1 MPKNIETQIPQNRFS
16 MIVSFCFCSVL
27 YLLMFLGYNYAR
39 AYFNATGEAQKMY
52 LLSLQYFNND
62 AGEDSKAIDKKQK
75 DKDKTLKNKKAQN
88 KTLSREIASEDKAL
102 LESAQESA
110 INQTQSVQSRSSN
123 VTEVD
128 SYMKYVYTLIVQ
140 ASMRQS
146 ALKNA
151 TIKGEVSLI
160 FSIDMQGVIK
170 NIYIHKS
177 SKDSHID
184 EVAISTIKSI
194 EKELK
199 KPSKEYTM
207 SVTLG
212 VGNKKYR

>member
-1 MPKNIETQIPQNRFS
+1 
-16 MIVSFCFCSVL
+16 
-27 YLLMFLGYNYAR
+27 
-39 AYFNATGEAQKMY
+39 
-52 LLSLQYFNND
+52 
-62 AGEDSKAIDKKQK
+62 GEDSKAVDKKQK
-75 DKDKTLKNKKAQN
+75 DKSKALDTKKAQS
-88 KTLSREIASEDKAL
+88 KTLSKKLESKDETL

-123 VTEVD
+123 VAEVD
-128 SYMKYVYTLIVQ
+128 SYMKYVYTLITQ

-160 FSIDMQGVIK
+160 FSIDTQGMIK
-170 NIYIHKS
+170 NIYIRKS
-177 SKDSHID
+177 SQNSQID

-212 VGNKKYR
+212 VGERKHR

>member
-1 MPKNIETQIPQNRFS
+1 MSKNIEKQIPSNRLS

-27 YLLMFLGYNYAR
+27 YALMFLGYNYVR
-39 AYFNATGEAQKMY
+39 VHFNATGEAQKIH

-62 AGEDSKAIDKKQK
+62 AGEDSKAVDKKQK
-75 DKDKTLKNKKAQN
+75 DKSKALDTKKAQS
-88 KTLSREIASEDKAL
+88 KTLSKKLENKDETL

-123 VTEVD
+123 VAEVD
-128 SYMKYVYTLIVQ
+128 SYMKYVYTLITQ

-151 TIKGEVSLI
+151 IIKGEVSLI
-160 FSIDMQGVIK
+160 FSIDMQGMIK
-170 NIYIHKS
+170 NIYIRKS
-177 SKDSHID
+177 SQNSQID

-212 VGNKKYR
+212 VGERKHR

>member
-1 MPKNIETQIPQNRFS
+1 MPKNIEKQIPSNRFS

-27 YLLMFLGYNYAR
+27 YALMFLGYNYAR
-39 AYFNATGEAQKMY
+39 AYFNAAEEVQKMY

-62 AGEDSKAIDKKQK
+62 AGEDSKAVDKKQK
-75 DKDKTLKNKKAQN
+75 DKSKALDTKKAQS
-88 KTLSREIASEDKAL
+88 KTLSKKLESKDETL

-123 VTEVD
+123 VAEVD
-128 SYMKYVYTLIVQ
+128 SYMKYVYTLITQ

-160 FSIDMQGVIK
+160 FSIDTQGMIK
-170 NIYIHKS
+170 NIYIRKS
-177 SKDSHID
+177 SQNSQID

-212 VGNKKYR
+212 VGERKHR

>member
-1 MPKNIETQIPQNRFS
+1 MPKNIEKQIPSNRFS

-27 YLLMFLGYNYAR
+27 YALMFLGYNYAR
-39 AYFNATGEAQKMY
+39 AYFNAAGEVQKMY

-62 AGEDSKAIDKKQK
+62 AGEDSKAVDKKQK
-75 DKDKTLKNKKAQN
+75 DKSKALDTKKAQS
-88 KTLSREIASEDKAL
+88 KTLSKKLESKDETL

-123 VTEVD
+123 VAEVD
-128 SYMKYVYTLIVQ
+128 SYMKYVYTLIAQ

-170 NIYIHKS
+170 NIYIRKS
-177 SKDSHID
+177 SQDSQID

-212 VGNKKYR
+212 VGERKHR

>member
-1 MPKNIETQIPQNRFS
+1 

-27 YLLMFLGYNYAR
+27 YALMFLGYNYAR
-39 AYFNATGEAQKMY
+39 AYFNAAGEAQKMY

-62 AGEDSKAIDKKQK
+62 AGEDSKAVDKKQK
-75 DKDKTLKNKKAQN
+75 DKSKALDTKKAQS
-88 KTLSREIASEDKAL
+88 KTLSKKLESKDETL

-123 VTEVD
+123 VAEVD
-128 SYMKYVYTLIVQ
+128 SYMKYVYTLIAQ

-170 NIYIHKS
+170 NIYIRKS
-177 SKDSHID
+177 SQDSQID

-212 VGNKKYR
+212 IGNKK

>member
-1 MPKNIETQIPQNRFS
+1 MSKNIETQIPSNRFS

-27 YLLMFLGYNYAR
+27 YALMFVGYSYVS
-39 AYFNATGEAQKMY
+39 AYFNAAGEAQKMY

-62 AGEDSKAIDKKQK
+62 AGEDSKAVDKKQK
-75 DKDKTLKNKKAQN
+75 DKSKALDTKKAQS
-88 KTLSREIASEDKAL
+88 KTLSKKLENKDETL

-123 VTEVD
+123 MAEVD
-128 SYMKYVYTLIVQ
+128 SYMKYVYMLITQ

-146 ALKNA
+146 DLKNA

-160 FSIDMQGVIK
+160 FSIDMQGMIK
-170 NIYIHKS
+170 NIYIRKS
-177 SKDSHID
+177 SQNSQID

-212 VGNKKYR
+212 VGERKHR

>member
-1 MPKNIETQIPQNRFS
+1 MPKNIEKQIPSNRFS

-27 YLLMFLGYNYAR
+27 YALMFLGYNYAR
-39 AYFNATGEAQKMY
+39 AYFNATGEVQKMY

-62 AGEDSKAIDKKQK
+62 AGEDSKAVDKKKK
-75 DKDKTLKNKKAQN
+75 DKSKALDTKKAQS
-88 KTLSREIASEDKAL
+88 KTLSKKLENKDETL

-123 VTEVD
+123 MAEVD
-128 SYMKYVYTLIVQ
+128 SYMKYVYTLIAQ

-146 ALKNA
+146 AFKNA
-151 TIKGEVSLI
+151 HIKGEVSLV
-160 FSIDMQGVIK
+160 FSINMQGVIH
-170 NIYIHKS
+170 NIHIRKS
-177 SKDSHID
+177 SKDSYID

-212 VGNKKYR
+212 IGNKKYR

>member
-1 MPKNIETQIPQNRFS
+1 MSKNIETQIPSNRFS

-27 YLLMFLGYNYAR
+27 YALMFVGYSYVS
-39 AYFNATGEAQKMY
+39 AYFNAAGEAQKIH

-62 AGEDSKAIDKKQK
+62 AGEDSKAVDKKQK
-75 DKDKTLKNKKAQN
+75 DKSKALDTKKAQS
-88 KTLSREIASEDKAL
+88 KTLSKKLENKDETL

-123 VTEVD
+123 MAEVD
-128 SYMKYVYTLIVQ
+128 SYMKYVYTLITQ

-160 FSIDMQGVIK
+160 FSIDMQGMIK

-177 SKDSHID
+177 SQDSQID
-184 EVAISTIKSI
+184 EVAISTIRSI

-212 VGNKKYR
+212 IGNKK

>member
-1 MPKNIETQIPQNRFS
+1 MSKNIEKQIPSNRFS

-27 YLLMFLGYNYAR
+27 YALMFLGYNYAC
-39 AYFNATGEAQKMY
+39 AYFNAAGEVQKIH

-62 AGEDSKAIDKKQK
+62 AGKDSKAVDKKQK
-75 DKDKTLKNKKAQN
+75 DKSKALDSKKAQN
-88 KTLSREIASEDKAL
+88 KTLSKKLESKDETL
-102 LESAQESA
+102 LESVQESA
-110 INQTQSVQSRSSN
+110 INQTQSLQSRSSN
-123 VTEVD
+123 VAEVD
-128 SYMKYVYTLIVQ
+128 SYMKYVYTLIAQ

-170 NIYIHKS
+170 NIYIRKS
-177 SKDSHID
+177 SQDSQID

-212 VGNKKYR
+212 IGNKKYR

>member
-1 MPKNIETQIPQNRFS
+1 MPKNIEKQIPSNRFS

-27 YLLMFLGYNYAR
+27 YALMFLGYNYAR
-39 AYFNATGEAQKMY
+39 AYFNAAGEAQKMY

-62 AGEDSKAIDKKQK
+62 AGEDSKAVDKKQK
-75 DKDKTLKNKKAQN
+75 DKSKALDTKKAQS
-88 KTLSREIASEDKAL
+88 KTLSKKLESKDETL

-123 VTEVD
+123 VAEVD
-128 SYMKYVYTLIVQ
+128 SYMKYVYTLIAQ

-170 NIYIHKS
+170 NIYIRKS
-177 SKDSHID
+177 SQDSQID

-212 VGNKKYR
+212 IGNKK

>member
-1 MPKNIETQIPQNRFS
+1 MSKNIEKQIPSNRFS

-27 YLLMFLGYNYAR
+27 YALMFLGYNYAC
-39 AYFNATGEAQKMY
+39 AYFNAAGEAQRIN

-75 DKDKTLKNKKAQN
+75 DKSKTLDSKKAQN
-88 KTLSREIASEDKAL
+88 KTLSKKLESKDETL
-102 LESAQESA
+102 LESVQESA
-110 INQTQSVQSRSSN
+110 INQTQSLQSRSSN
-123 VTEVD
+123 VAEVD
-128 SYMKYVYTLIVQ
+128 SYMKYVYTLIAQ

-170 NIYIHKS
+170 NIYIRKS
-177 SKDSHID
+177 SQDSQID
-184 EVAISTIKSI
+184 EVARSTIKSI

-212 VGNKKYR
+212 IGNKKYR

>member
-1 MPKNIETQIPQNRFS
+1 MPKNIEHKSPHRFS
-16 MIVSFCFCSVL
+16 MIVSFCLCSAL
-27 YLLMFLGYNYAR
+27 YALMVIGYNYAS
-39 AYFNATGEAQKMY
+39 AHFKTAGEAQKIY

-75 DKDKTLKNKKAQN
+75 DKSKTLKSKKAQS
-88 KTLSREIASEDKAL
+88 KTLSKKLASKDETL

-123 VTEVD
+123 VAEVD
-128 SYMKYVYTLIVQ
+128 SYMKYVYTLIAK

-146 ALKNA
+146 VLKH
-151 TIKGEVSLI
+151 TTTKGEVSLI
-160 FSIDMQGVIK
+160 FSIDMQGGIHD
-170 NIYIHKS
+170 IHIHKRS
-177 SKDSHID
+177 QDSHID

-212 VGNKKYR
+212 IGNNKR

>member
-1 MPKNIETQIPQNRFS
+1 

-27 YLLMFLGYNYAR
+27 YALMFLGYNYAR
-39 AYFNATGEAQKMY
+39 AYFNAAGEVQKMY

-62 AGEDSKAIDKKQK
+62 AGEDSKAVDKKQK
-75 DKDKTLKNKKAQN
+75 DKSKALDTKKAQS
-88 KTLSREIASEDKAL
+88 KTLSKKLESKDETL

-123 VTEVD
+123 VAEVD
-128 SYMKYVYTLIVQ
+128 SYMKYVYTLITQ
-140 ASMRQS
+140 ASQNS
-146 ALKNA
+146 
-151 TIKGEVSLI
+151 
-160 FSIDMQGVIK
+160 Q
-170 NIYIHKS
+170 
-177 SKDSHID
+177 ID

-212 VGNKKYR
+212 VGERKHR